1 MEERIRVENLEKEV
15 DKNVVFEK
23 LNFSLQAGRIV
34 GLLGK
39 NGSGKSTLL
48 QLITGYLYPTDGEV
62 TVDRGSISYLLEAD
76 DFYRWMTVKDT
87 LEYYEVNFQDFD
99 RTRAEHLL
107 KEAGIDTSQKM
118 KKLSSGMQ
126 DKVCFIL
133 AISRR
138 VKLYLF
144 DEPLSGSDSS
154 FKSEIKKMLLENIP
168 EDATVVIATHLLKDF
183 ETLFD
188 EVLILTDD
196 RLEQIETE
204 RIREDYKM
212 SVEEYVGI
220 VTRFEAKS
228 VRGKNA

>member
-1 MEERIRVENLEKEV
+1 MEERIRVENLEKEI
-15 DKNVVFEK
+15 DKYVIFEK
-23 LNFSLQAGRIV
+23 LNFSLEAGRIV

-39 NGSGKSTLL
+39 NGSGKTTLL
-48 QLITGYLYPTDGEV
+48 QLITGYLYPTDGEIM
-62 TVDRGSISYLLEAD
+62 VDRNSISYLVETD
-76 DFYRWMTVKDT
+76 DFYSWMKVKDA
-87 LEYYEVNFQDFD
+87 LEYYEVYFTDFD

-107 KEAGIDTSQKM
+107 KEAGIDTSLKLQ
-118 KKLSSGMQ
+118 KLSSGMQ

-154 FKSEIKKMLLENIP
+154 FKSEIKKMLLANMP
-168 EDATVVIATHLLKDF
+168 EDSTIVIATPLLKDF

-188 EVLILTDD
+188 EVLILKDD
-196 RLEQIETE
+196 GIDQIETE
-204 RIREDYKM
+204 RIREEYRM

-220 VTRFEAKS
+220 VTRFEPNS
-228 VRGKNA
+228 VKGEKA